1 MQNLLFAK
9 LPAEF
14 PHSARARSTAP
25 NAALRI
31 VSFYRKPEGKSTTGF
46 NQFHFLRYF
55 FPAAAAKSRCP
66 GGRRLF
72 VYKKVR
78 GRSPCYRMRTRM
90 TAGMA
95 ASFSANVPSTAPV
108 ASNMV

>member
-46 NQFHFLRYF
+46 NQFHFLKYF
-55 FPAAAAKSRCP
+55 FRRCRKEPLPGRAAALC
-66 GGRRLF
+66 G
-72 VYKKVR
+72 
-78 GRSPCYRMRTRM
+78 
-90 TAGMA
+90 
-95 ASFSANVPSTAPV
+95 
-108 ASNMV
+108 

>member
-25 NAALRI
+25 NAALQI

-55 FPAAAAKSRCP
+55 FPASAAKSRCP

-72 VYKKVR
+72 AYKKVR

-95 ASFSANVPSTAPV
+95 ASFSANLPSTEPV